1 MSTIVSEP
9 FSVLASLQAGP
20 PGKLR
25 LDLDFPNGG
34 IVRSL
39 LGSFRMPAR
48 QRHQATV
55 NSVIEIDRGK
65 LQRLQ
70 FTQRE
75 LAEIGFSLVTKLCIL
90 EQCRSK
96 VEQE

>member
-1 MSTIVSEP
+1 MSSIFAEP

-39 LGSFRMPAR
+39 LGNFNWPAR
-48 QRHQATV
+48 QRHRATV
-55 NSVIEIDRGK
+55 TSVIEIDRDK
-65 LQRLQ
+65 LQHLRFSQ
-70 FTQRE
+70 QE
-75 LAEIGFSLVTKLCIL
+75 LAEIGFSLVTKLCVL
-90 EQCRSK
+90 ERCRSR
-96 VEQE
+96 VEAE